1 MTQLDLFAA
10 SANPTE
16 QERLN
21 RIAQHHGINAD
32 ALTELIDDARAE
44 ARQRRRRL
52 PDLRLAQHV
61 AAIGELGDRPERGD
75 RT

>member
-10 SANPTE
+10 KPTE

-21 RIAQHHGINAD
+21 RIAQHHGINGD
-32 ALTELIDDARAE
+32 ALAELIDDARTE

-52 PDLRLAQHV
+52 PDQRLLEHV